1 VRSPESRLPPTRQR
15 VARRS
20 APLRVVAPPPLR
32 VVDVALLHGQH
43 GGEIRTYI
51 DARAAWARTTET
63 VEHHMIVP
71 GGGGGGGPGCHEL
84 ASLRLG
90 AAGGARVPRGVAA
103 LQATLRAL
111 RPDVV
116 LLHDPFWGPLAVA
129 RTARRV
135 GASVVA
141 VHHGSTALD
150 AAALPGPDRLW
161 RPALRAW
168 MQHAVDGLVAA
179 GDTHPDCD
187 PAAAI
192 ALRWGLDPAFVPQRG
207 MPREDHV
214 LVVVRLGRE
223 QGVVELLRAAARSR
237 EPWRLRLVGS
247 DAMEPRL
254 RRLAATLGL
263 GDRVQWLPIVADRAE
278 LARAYA
284 AARVVVMPEA
294 HETFGLVCLEAAA
307 CGACVVACS
316 TAPSV
321 AQMGELVR
329 TYEPGDGG
337 GLLRAIEAARAAEPD
352 PAAAAALAARST
364 WSAAFEAQTAQLA
377 RLVER
382 RRAACANAVLRREWR
397 EGTLPGAAP
406 RPPRPA
412 LLR

>member
-1 VRSPESRLPPTRQR
+1 VRSPESRLPPARQR

-20 APLRVVAPPPLR
+20 SPLRVVAPPPLR
-32 VVDVALLHGQH
+32 VVDVALLQGQH
-43 GGEIRTYI
+43 AGEVRTYI
-51 DARAAWARTTET
+51 DARAAWARTIET

-71 GGGGGGGPGCHEL
+71 GSGSGGPGRHEL

-90 AAGGARVPRGVAA
+90 AAGGPSVPRGVAA

-150 AAALPGPDRLW
+150 AAALPGPDRLL

-168 MQHAVDGLVAA
+168 MQHAADGRVAA
-179 GDTHPDCD
+179 GDTYPDRD
-187 PAAAI
+187 PTGAV

-207 MPREDHV
+207 VPREEHV
-214 LVVVRLGRE
+214 LVVERLGRE

-237 EPWRLRLVGS
+237 EPWRLRLVGGG
-247 DAMEPRL
+247 AMQPRL

-263 GDRVQWLPIVADRAE
+263 GDRVQWLPIVTDRAQ

-284 AARVVVMPEA
+284 AARVVVMPETQG
-294 HETFGLVCLEAAA
+294 TFGLVGLEAAA

-316 TAPSV
+316 TAPSA
-321 AQMGELVR
+321 AQMGELAR

-352 PAAAAALAARST
+352 LAAAAALAARST

-382 RRAACANAVLRREWR
+382 RRAACADAVLRREWR

-412 LLR
+412 LVR